1 MKTLY
6 TTKVTTRGG
15 RDGVATSDD
24 GYLNIALTTPKEMGG
39 RGGEKTNPEQL
50 FAAGYS
56 ACFEN
61 ALRHMGRDKG
71 WDTSDA
77 VVTASVGFST
87 NGKPNALLVLALVV
101 SLDVTLPSLA
111 QSDAIWLTNEAH
123 RVCPYSCAIRGNIDV
138 PITVNG
144 VDLQAV

>member
-6 TTKVTTRGG
+6 TTRVTTRGG

-24 GYLNIALTTPKEMGG
+24 GYLNVELTTPRELGG
-39 RGGEKTNPEQL
+39 KGGEKTNPEQL

-61 ALRHMGRDKG
+61 ALRHMGRDRG

-77 VVTASVGFST
+77 VVTAEVGFST
-87 NGKPNALLVLALVV
+87 NGRVHALVV
-101 SLDVTLPSLA
+101 ALEVSLPSLS
-111 QSDAIWLTNEAH
+111 QQDAVLLTHEAH

-144 VDLQAV
+144 ATLQQAA

>member
-24 GYLNIALTTPKEMGG
+24 GYLNLALTTPKELGG
-39 RGGEKTNPEQL
+39 KGGEKTNPEQL

-77 VVTASVGFST
+77 VVTAEVGFSS
-87 NGKPNALLVLALVV
+87 NGRVHALVV
-101 SLDVTLPSLA
+101 SLEVSLPSLSGA
-111 QSDAIWLTNEAH
+111 DATWLTNEAH

-138 PITVNG
+138 PITLNG
-144 VDLQAV
+144 AALMAA

>member
-6 TTKVTTRGG
+6 TTRVTTQGG

-24 GYLNIALTTPKEMGG
+24 GYLNLELTTPKELGG
-39 RGGEKTNPEQL
+39 KGGEKTNPEQL

-61 ALRHMGRDKG
+61 ALRHMGRDRG

-77 VVTASVGFST
+77 IVTAEVGFST
-87 NGKPNALLVLALVV
+87 NGRVHALVI
-101 SLDVTLPSLA
+101 SLEVTLPSLA
-111 QSDAIWLTNEAH
+111 QDDATWLTNEAH

-144 VDLQAV
+144 ASLQQAA